1 MRLQS
6 LLNNEIAEITNKI
19 EALDS
24 IRAKLGQ
31 DLLKLQEDELELEDE
46 CKTFAI
52 LLIRFPNSV

>member
-1 MRLQS
+1 MQLQS

-46 CKTFAI
+46 RKISAI